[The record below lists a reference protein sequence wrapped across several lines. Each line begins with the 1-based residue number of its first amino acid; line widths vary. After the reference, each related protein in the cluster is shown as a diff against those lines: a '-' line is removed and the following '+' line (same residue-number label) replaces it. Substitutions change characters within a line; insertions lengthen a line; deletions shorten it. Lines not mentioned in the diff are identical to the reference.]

1 MITVVTKYL
10 GLMEVNNSGLM
21 SRSSDPYCSGSV
33 GFRGGNVHVR
43 HHLLVHEEPVRHTRC
58 PRCLEDDFDAQQMSN
73 NNCSMTTWVIE
84 LVIAGV
90 CINGNSIH
98 VLSAKDELEKELQ
111 VFEPLTTSVLP

>member
-1 MITVVTKYL
+1 MFTYDIISSFMRSLCDTPDVPDVLRTIL
-10 GLMEVNNSGLM
+10 TL
-21 SRSSDPYCSGSV
+21 SRW
-33 GFRGGNVHVR
+33 
-43 HHLLVHEEPVRHTRC
+43 
-58 PRCLEDDFDAQQMSN
+58 SN